1 MLRSIPR
8 GLAVAGLTAAALVL
22 PTAGAATAAPSSTPT
37 PVCSSHGCERG
48 HHGKGQ
54 DNAHGRSGHGG
65 HNAHRRNGRDGY
77 DDFGRDGG
85 RRDGYGYGRDGYGR
99 DGYGRDGYGY
109 GRDGYGRDGY
119 GRDGYGPGRGLFGLG
134 LLGLL

>member
-37 PVCSSHGCERG
+37 PVCSSHGCDRSHHVKG
-48 HHGKGQ
+48 HEK
-54 DNAHGRSGHGG
+54 AHGRTGHGG
-65 HNAHRRNGRDGY
+65 HNAHRRDGY

-85 RRDGYGYGRDGYGR
+85 RRDGYGYGRDGY
-99 DGYGRDGYGY
+99 RDGYGY
-109 GRDGYGRDGY
+109 GRDGYNRDGYRDGYGY

>member
-37 PVCSSHGCERG
+37 PVCSSHGCDRSHHVKG
-48 HHGKGQ
+48 HEK
-54 DNAHGRSGHGG
+54 AHGRTGHGG
-65 HNAHRRNGRDGY
+65 HNAHRRDGY
-77 DDFGRDGG
+77 DDFGRDG
-85 RRDGYGYGRDGYGR
+85 RRDGYGYGRDGY
-99 DGYGRDGYGY
+99 RDGYGY
-109 GRDGYGRDGY
+109 GRDGYNRDGYRDGYGY